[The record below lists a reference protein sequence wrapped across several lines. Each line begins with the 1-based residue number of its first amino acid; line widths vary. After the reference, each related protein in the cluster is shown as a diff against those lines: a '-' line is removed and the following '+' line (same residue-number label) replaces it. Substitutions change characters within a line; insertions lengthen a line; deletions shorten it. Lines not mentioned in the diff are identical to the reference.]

1 MIPSYKNS
9 RPVGYNW
16 IPFSCYKE
24 TVDLRSV
31 RDKKTARG
39 AANSATVHSGV
50 PRRFSA
56 QRKSH
61 RPSESQSFV
70 NPV

>member
-39 AANSATVHSGV
+39 RLIRQLSIAACRGAS
-50 PRRFSA
+50 
-56 QRKSH
+56 QH
-61 RPSESQSFV
+61 RGSLTGRV
-70 NPV
+70 NRNLS